1 MFDNLSEYAPLFKQA
16 GFTADE
22 MFTILANGT
31 RDGAYNLDYINDTV
45 AEFGKKVQDG
55 SKGTADAF
63 AGLSKETQGVWEAF
77 NNGKATNADVFK
89 AVIGDLGSMD
99 DKVKQNQIGVGLFAT
114 RWEDMGAKAVLG
126 LTDVNG
132 GLGDVNGRMDEMK
145 NFKKN
150 HLDKVSKCI
159 ARNIATLEPLGKQLA
174 DLAQMFFRKLQK
186 ESLILLNGFLSYLG
200 QLKIL
205 WPFLQA

>member
-77 NNGKATNADVFK
+77 NNGKATAADVFK

-159 ARNIATLEPLGKQLA
+159 ARNASDTGTVRKTTCR
-174 DLAQMFFRKLQK
+174 FRRRCSS
-186 ESLILLNGFLSYLG
+186 ESCKRNL
-200 QLKIL
+200 
-205 WPFLQA
+205 

>member
-1 MFDNLSEYAPLFKQA
+1 AGAQEGLNYSDELFDNLSEYAPLFKQG
-16 GFTADE
+16 GFSAQE

-31 RDGAYNLDYINDTV
+31 KDGAYNLDYINDTV

-63 AGLSKETQGVWEAF
+63 AGLSEKTQGVWKSF
-77 NNGKATNADVFK
+77 NDGKATAADVFK

-114 RWEDMGAKAVLG
+114 RWEDMGAAAVLG

-132 GLGDVNGRMDEMK
+132 GLGDVTGRMDEMK
-145 NFKKN
+145 KLQEESLGQQFQKA
-150 HLDKVSKCI
+150 LRETQ
-159 ARNIATLEPLGKQLA
+159 AALEPLGKKFA
-174 DLAQMFFRKLQK
+174 
-186 ESLILLNGFLSYLG
+186 
-200 QLKIL
+200 
-205 WPFLQA
+205 

>member
-1 MFDNLSEYAPLFKQA
+1 M
-16 GFTADE
+16 
-22 MFTILANGT
+22 
-31 RDGAYNLDYINDTV
+31 
-45 AEFGKKVQDG
+45 
-55 SKGTADAF
+55 
-63 AGLSKETQGVWEAF
+63 
-77 NNGKATNADVFK
+77 FK

-150 HLDKVSKCI
+150 HLDKSFKVHCEK
-159 ARNIATLEPLGKQLA
+159 
-174 DLAQMFFRKLQK
+174 RKRDW
-186 ESLILLNGFLSYLG
+186 NR
-200 QLKIL
+200 
-205 WPFLQA
+205 